1 MLSQRTT
8 QFCSQEVVYTNR
20 INYIE
25 LLVLKRHTTS
35 TSCHIGF
42 RFPLRGYPV
51 RDKQYFRSYLIVFH
65 FYACMP
71 MVHIYPTRQ
80 LYIVT
85 FRKKP
90 FVFVV
95 FYAFHSLFS
104 CLTLWQKSI
113 SFQWWKIYVIIM
125 KYVEVMTLNVR
136 LPHFAY
142 IFPHFHKISPNSA
155 TAMSFTLKLEMY
167 EWPKSLV
174 LTVLTRFGSC

>member
-1 MLSQRTT
+1 MRVCQWMNL
-8 QFCSQEVVYTNR
+8 
-20 INYIE
+20 
-25 LLVLKRHTTS
+25 
-35 TSCHIGF
+35 
-42 RFPLRGYPV
+42 PYPPV
-51 RDKQYFRSYLIVFH
+51 
-65 FYACMP
+65 
-71 MVHIYPTRQ
+71 IYS
-80 LYIVT
+80 VA

-136 LPHFAY
+136 LPHFVHT
-142 IFPHFHKISPNSA
+142 FPHFHQISRNSA
-155 TAMSFTLKLEMY
+155 TAKSFTSKLEMY

-174 LTVLTRFGSC
+174 LTVLLTSFGSCTAYFIFRKTYVLISSLYMYMFFCFISLS